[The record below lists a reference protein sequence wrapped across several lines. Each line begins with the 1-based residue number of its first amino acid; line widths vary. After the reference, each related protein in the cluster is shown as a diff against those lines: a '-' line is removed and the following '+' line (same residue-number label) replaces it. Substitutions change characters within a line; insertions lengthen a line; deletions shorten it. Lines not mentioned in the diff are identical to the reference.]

1 MEVVGQV
8 CKLDLHSYRSIALAQ
23 QSKDEWVTSVKEA
36 LKSWHQSAV
45 LGQNRLAR
53 IHIVEQQRQK
63 QAYPDDSL
71 GAAKALRDV
80 LRQAIRAL
88 GVPDQPPPSD
98 DADARWFDPNWRVY
112 TILTLRFIR
121 GLSRAEIQYRI
132 GLAEGG
138 QYYTSQRKAIEL
150 LAALLREQEGD
161 PEDEQPPITLEYP
174 SGAVNL
180 SDGFYI
186 ERQCDRDLRYEIA
199 HSGRTITMTG
209 ARQAGKT
216 SLLIR
221 AVHTAVGQTAVG
233 QTSVCSRNARLLYLD
248 LQTVSRQSLATQDS
262 FFQEMA
268 YFIADELELSLDVV
282 DKLWGG
288 RLSPGRKLTKLLDR
302 VVLPDCKRPLILAL
316 DEVDRLLL
324 TPYHAD
330 FFGLLRSWHN
340 MRSRSPRWQQFSLL
354 MAISTEP
361 YLLIDDMQQSPFNV
375 GLMVYVEDFSEDEV
389 RELNGRYRSPLP
401 DADIPRLYRLLNGH
415 PYLTRVAFYAMVK
428 DGLTMDELLQT
439 AVSDH
444 SPFTPH
450 LRYQRQLLSKSPALR
465 AAMQQVL
472 KNGRCDDET
481 AQYRL
486 LKAGLIRKEGTA
498 VVSRCDLYR
507 EYFAQTL

>member
-1 MEVVGQV
+1 M
-8 CKLDLHSYRSIALAQ
+8 AQ
-23 QSKDEWVTSVKEA
+23 QSKDDWVTSVKEA

-45 LGQNRLAR
+45 LGQNWLAH

-63 QAYPDDSL
+63 QAYPDDPL
-71 GAAKALRDV
+71 GAAKAVRDV

-88 GVPDQPPPSD
+88 GVPEQSPPAD
-98 DADARWFDPNWRVY
+98 DDDPRWFDSNWRIY
-112 TILTLRFIR
+112 NILTLRFIR

-138 QYYTSQRKAIEL
+138 QYYNSQRKAIAL

-161 PEDEQPPITLEYP
+161 PEGEQPPIALEYP

-180 SDGFYI
+180 TDAFYI
-186 ERQCDRDLRYEIA
+186 ERQSDLDLRYEIV
-199 HSGRTITMTG
+199 HPGRTITMTG
-209 ARQAGKT
+209 ARQVGKT

-221 AVHTAVGQTAVG
+221 AVQTAVS
-233 QTSVCSRNARLLYLD
+233 THNAQPLYLD
-248 LQTVSRQSLATQDS
+248 LQTVSRESLATQAS

-282 DKLWGG
+282 DKLWNS
-288 RLSPGRKLTKLLDR
+288 RLAPGRKLTKLLDR

-340 MRSRSPRWQQFSLL
+340 MRSRSPHWQQFSLL

-375 GLMVYVEDFSEDEV
+375 GLMVYLDDFNEAQV

-401 DADIPRLYRLLNGH
+401 DSDISRLHSLLNGH
-415 PYLTRVAFYAMVK
+415 PYLTRVAFYAMAKEGVTM
-428 DGLTMDELLQT
+428 DGLLRT

-450 LRYQRQLLSKSPALR
+450 LRYQRQLVVSSPTLR
-465 AAMQQVL
+465 AAMQQIL

-481 AQYRL
+481 AQHRL
-486 LKAGLIRKEGTA
+486 LKAGLIRKTETA
-498 VVSRCDLYR
+498 VTSRCDLYR
-507 EYFAQTL
+507 EYFSQTL

>member
-1 MEVVGQV
+1 MASVGRTGA
-8 CKLDLHSYRSIALAQ
+8 KSIGA
-23 QSKDEWVTSVKEA
+23 
-36 LKSWHQSAV
+36 HP
-45 LGQNRLAR
+45 
-53 IHIVEQQRQK
+53 QQRQK
-63 QAYPDDSL
+63 QAYSDDSL

-80 LRQAIRAL
+80 LRQAIGAL
-88 GVPDQPPPSD
+88 GVPGQPPPSD
-98 DADARWFDPNWRVY
+98 DADAHWFDPNWRIY
-112 TILTLRFIR
+112 NMLTLRFIR
-121 GLSRAEIQYRI
+121 GLSRSEIQYRI

-150 LAALLREQEGD
+150 LTALLREQEGD
-161 PEDEQPPITLEYP
+161 PEDEQPPIALEYP

-180 SDGFYI
+180 SDAFYI
-186 ERQCDRDLRYEIA
+186 ERQCDLDLRYEIA
-199 HSGRTITMTG
+199 HPGRTITMTG
-209 ARQAGKT
+209 ARQVGKT

-221 AVHTAVGQTAVG
+221 AVQTAVS
-233 QTSVCSRNARLLYLD
+233 THNAHILYLD

-282 DKLWGG
+282 DKLWGS

-302 VVLPDCKRPLILAL
+302 VVLPGCERPLILAL

-375 GLMVYVEDFSEDEV
+375 GLMLYVEDFNEEEV

-401 DADIPRLYRLLNGH
+401 DSDIPRLHRLLNGH

-428 DGLTMDELLQT
+428 DGLTMDDLLQT

-450 LRYQRQLLSKSPALR
+450 LRYQRQLISKSPALR
-465 AAMQQVL
+465 VAMQQVL

-498 VVSRCDLYR
+498 VVSRCDLYQAGLR
-507 EYFAQTL
+507 SGGVIL